1 MNNKIII
8 YKYRELEL
16 PLKVYRIKKP
26 PLNLLIQANL
36 QNTMYNQ
43 VTGKRYRCSMLNL
56 YKDNVG
62 GD

>member
-16 PLKVYRIKKP
+16 PLKVYRIKKLS
-26 PLNLLIQANL
+26 LNLLIQVSL

-43 VTGKRYRCSMLNL
+43 GAGKRYRYTLA
-56 YKDNVG
+56 
-62 GD
+62 